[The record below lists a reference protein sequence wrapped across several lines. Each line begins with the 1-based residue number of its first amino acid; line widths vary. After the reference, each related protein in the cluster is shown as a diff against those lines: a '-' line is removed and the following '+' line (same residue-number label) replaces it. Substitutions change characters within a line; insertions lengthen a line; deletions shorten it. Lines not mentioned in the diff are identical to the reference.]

1 MVQTMMSN
9 PYTAPPSMRAE
20 PEPRIARG
28 ITAAV
33 WCGIV
38 SLLAIGIPCLCA
50 LVISFWRLFSMN
62 QSFGD
67 SVRLMNLDMTPEM
80 FLLAVLPFP
89 LAFGIYK
96 RSRICAAVVV
106 LALLAITAWD
116 GIHGNLGWDWTT
128 GVSAIFIT
136 TSSLG
141 MIGTI
146 LHHRRKAAVY
156 SA

>member
-1 MVQTMMSN
+1 MPN
-9 PYTAPPSMRAE
+9 PYIAPSSMRIDQ
-20 PEPRIARG
+20 EPRVARG
-28 ITAAV
+28 IRAAV

-38 SLLAIGIPCLCA
+38 ALLVIGIPCLCV
-50 LVISFWRLFSMN
+50 LLTSFWRLFSVSH
-62 QSFGD
+62 SFGD
-67 SVRLMNLDMTPEM
+67 SVKLMNLDIPAEI
-80 FLLAVLPFP
+80 FLLAILPFP

-96 RSRICAAVVV
+96 RSRICAAIVV

-136 TSSLG
+136 TSSMGLL
-141 MIGTI
+141 GTI